1 MKKPKRKEGQKMRGM
16 YIDVPEDLYRQV
28 KHFMVETDMKLKD
41 IVGLA
46 LEEFLRSNEKGGGK
60 K

>member
-1 MKKPKRKEGQKMRGM
+1 MRGM

-41 IVGLA
+41 IVGRA